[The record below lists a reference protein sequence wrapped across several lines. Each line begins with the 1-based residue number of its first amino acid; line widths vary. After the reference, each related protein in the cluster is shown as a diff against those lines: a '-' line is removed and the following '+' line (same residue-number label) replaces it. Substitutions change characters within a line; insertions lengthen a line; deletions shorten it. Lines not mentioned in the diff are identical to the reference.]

1 MSMTDKQISYWVPKF
16 GDYENYC
23 SDITERQVKAG
34 RMFKDLV
41 SDLVEY
47 GAEDGDQERIISVY
61 KAEGYAMSRKVYAD
75 IHLAFKSAG
84 VIKNGKTTQGRK
96 RAVRK
101 LVNGFK
107 GYGKKKM
114 QLITEVQEEV
124 DKDRKIAARK
134 LLLDDI
140 QRHHLEPI
148 GQIMRDNYDVIEWDD
163 FFKLAEKYADNWRV
177 AFGPIIEEDK
187 RVDAELLQKKA
198 KGGK

>member
-16 GDYENYC
+16 GDYQNYC
-23 SDITERQVKAG
+23 SDIAERQVKAG

-61 KAEGYAMSRKVYAD
+61 KAEGYAMSRKVYSD

-84 VIKNGKTTQGRK
+84 AMKNGKATQGRK
-96 RAVRK
+96 KAIRK
-101 LVNGFK
+101 LVSGFK

-114 QLITEVQEEV
+114 ELITEVQEEV
-124 DKDRKIAARK
+124 DKDRKLAARK
-134 LLLDDI
+134 ILLDEI
-140 QRHHLEPI
+140 TTHHLGPI
-148 GQIMRDNYDVIEWDD
+148 GQIMRDNYDVIVWDD
-163 FFKLAEKYADNWRV
+163 FFVHAKKYAEAWQAQV
-177 AFGPIIEEDK
+177 GPIVEKDK
-187 RVDAELLQKKA
+187 EIDAEVLKKA